1 MGTDLVQTSA
11 HIGARPTHQLW
22 QGKIFSLS
30 GTNPKYPDFIV
41 ETGYGT
47 VTGLSGVNCR
57 HSWYPFFEGLSE
69 NAYKQATLDE
79 YADAAVE
86 YNGEGMSVYD
96 ATQIQRSIEREIRKT
111 KREAGALGVAGLDN
125 VDEVQRVRGLQARL
139 RGLVEQTGL
148 NRQSSREGG
157 KASLGAPKV
166 V

>member
-1 MGTDLVQTSA
+1 
-11 HIGARPTHQLW
+11 
-22 QGKIFSLS
+22 
-30 GTNPKYPDFIV
+30 
-41 ETGYGT
+41 
-47 VTGLSGVNCR
+47 
-57 HSWYPFFEGLSE
+57 
-69 NAYKQATLDE
+69 
-79 YADAAVE
+79 
-86 YNGEGMSVYD
+86 MSVYD